1 MARKTVS
8 LEKRMKKKISAQAK
22 TQNNSIRSGS
32 AGKKNVMD
40 REREG
45 KEPSETSDNNVEI
58 HSSVNRD
65 GDLERNEPEHL
76 EAQHDNHQ
84 DDQACNCFLRRGQM
98 FLPPSMVKTNNNYA
112 KLL

>member
-22 TQNNSIRSGS
+22 TQNNSIRSGIT
-32 AGKKNVMD
+32 GKKNAMD

-45 KEPSETSDNNVEI
+45 KEPGGTGDNNVEI

-65 GDLERNEPEHL
+65 GDLERNEPEQQ
-76 EAQHDNHQ
+76 AQHENHQ

-98 FLPPSMVKTNNNYA
+98 FLPPSMVKTNNNNA
-112 KLL
+112 